1 MIDRDFIREVFE
13 TIIKQKWRSLLTAF
27 GVFWGIFILVILV
40 GAGMGMK
47 NGIIS
52 AFTNIPSNT
61 LICMTGNTVLPY
73 KGFDSGRS
81 WKMTNSDISKLR
93 HVLGKDLRDV
103 AIMNFTNDQAP
114 LPVSYADHSGSYN
127 IAGVNPSYI
136 KAIPH
141 KVMAGRYINA
151 LDMEYQRNVCVI
163 GTQIAEALF
172 GTLDDA
178 LGKDITVDGKLYTVV
193 GVCRSTSDKI
203 QIGVD
208 LSACVL
214 LPLTLM
220 QKTYAQGDDISVACI
235 ILTDNSDADKAKDV
249 IVPVIKKMHDINPND
264 NEALTVSNVK
274 VVIGRV
280 NNLFSGIE
288 LLIWIVGLGTL
299 LAGLIGISNIMMITV
314 KERTQEIGIR
324 RALGAEPSA
333 ILKQIMCES
342 LLLTTASGFA
352 GLCAGLWT
360 LNGLRAMIG
369 EGTGSFSNPYMP
381 FGTAIAALL
390 VLMLGGLFAGWIPAR
405 RALSIKAIE
414 ALGEE

>member
-1 MIDRDFIREVFE
+1 MIDKDFIREVLE

-27 GVFWGIFILVILV
+27 GVFWGIFILVLLV

-47 NGIIS
+47 NGVIS
-52 AFTNIPSNT
+52 AFTNMPSNT
-61 LICMTGNTVLPY
+61 LICMTDNTVLPY
-73 KGFDSGRS
+73 KGFDTGRS
-81 WKMTNSDISKLR
+81 WNMTNADISKVR
-93 HVLGKDLRDV
+93 QVLGKQVSDV
-103 AIMNFTNDQAP
+103 AIMNFTQEQTP
-114 LPVSYADHSGSYN
+114 LPVSHAGRSASYN
-127 IAGVNPSYI
+127 VAGVNPSYL

-141 KVMAGRYINA
+141 KVLAGRYINE
-151 LDMEYQRNVCVI
+151 LDIECLRNVCVI
-163 GTQIAEALF
+163 GINVAETLF
-172 GTLDDA
+172 GRVEDA
-178 LGKDITVDGKLYTVV
+178 LGKDMNADGRLYTVV
-193 GVCRSTSDKI
+193 GVCQSTSDKI
-203 QIGVD
+203 RMGID

-214 LPLTLM
+214 MPLSLM
-220 QKTYAQGDDISVACI
+220 QKTYAQGDDISIACI
-235 ILTDNSDADKAKDV
+235 ILRDNADADKAKNA
-249 IVPVIKKMHDINPND
+249 IIPIIKESHGINPSD

-274 VVIGRV
+274 VVIGRI

-342 LLLTTASGFA
+342 LLLTTVSGFF
-352 GLCAGLWT
+352 GLCAGLWI
-360 LNGLRAMIG
+360 LSGLRAIIG
-369 EGTGSFSNPYMP
+369 EGAGSFSNPYMP

-390 VLMLGGLFAGWIPAR
+390 VLMLGGLFAGWLPAR
-405 RALSIKAIE
+405 RALAIKAIE

>member
-1 MIDRDFIREVFE
+1 MR
-13 TIIKQKWRSLLTAF
+13 
-27 GVFWGIFILVILV
+27 
-40 GAGMGMK
+40 
-47 NGIIS
+47 
-52 AFTNIPSNT
+52 
-61 LICMTGNTVLPY
+61 
-73 KGFDSGRS
+73 
-81 WKMTNSDISKLR
+81 
-93 HVLGKDLRDV
+93 
-103 AIMNFTNDQAP
+103 
-114 LPVSYADHSGSYN
+114 
-127 IAGVNPSYI
+127 
-136 KAIPH
+136 
-141 KVMAGRYINA
+141 
-151 LDMEYQRNVCVI
+151 YQRNVCVLGI
-163 GTQIAEALF
+163 QVAESLF
-172 GTLDDA
+172 GKPEDA
-178 LGKDITVDGKLYTVV
+178 LGKDIIADGKLYTVV
-193 GVCRSTSDKI
+193 GVCRSTSDKL

-220 QKTYAQGDDISVACI
+220 QKTYAQGDDISMACI
-235 ILTDNSDADKAKDV
+235 ILTDDSDADKAMNT
-249 IVPVIKKMHDINPND
+249 IIPIIKQLHDINPND

-274 VVIGRV
+274 VVIGRI

-352 GLCAGLWT
+352 GLCAGLWV
-360 LNGLRAMIG
+360 LSAVRAMIG
-369 EGTGSFSNPYMP
+369 EGSGSFSNPYMP
-381 FGTAIAALL
+381 FGTAIAALA

-405 RALSIKAIE
+405 RALAIKAIE

>member
-1 MIDRDFIREVFE
+1 MIDKDFIREVLE

-27 GVFWGIFILVILV
+27 GVFWGIFILVLLV

-47 NGIIS
+47 NGVIS

-73 KGFDSGRS
+73 KGFDTGRS
-81 WKMTNSDISKLR
+81 WNMTNADISKVR
-93 HVLGKDLRDV
+93 QVLGRQVSDV
-103 AIMNFTNDQAP
+103 AIMNFTREQTP
-114 LPVSYADHSGSYN
+114 LPVSYAGRSASYN
-127 IAGVNPSYI
+127 VAGVNPSYL

-141 KVMAGRYINA
+141 KVLAGRYIDD
-151 LDMEYQRNVCVI
+151 LDIECLRNVCVI
-163 GTQIAEALF
+163 GIQVAETLF
-172 GTLDDA
+172 GRAEDA
-178 LGKDITVDGKLYTVV
+178 LGKDMNADGRLYTVV
-193 GVCRSTSDKI
+193 GVCKSTSDKI
-203 QIGVD
+203 QMGID

-214 LPLTLM
+214 MPLSLM
-220 QKTYAQGDDISVACI
+220 QKTYAQGDGISIACI
-235 ILTDNSDADKAKDV
+235 ILRDNADADKAKSA
-249 IVPVIKKMHDINPND
+249 IIPIIKESHGINPSD

-274 VVIGRV
+274 VVIGRI

-342 LLLTTASGFA
+342 LLLTTASGFF

-360 LNGLRAMIG
+360 LSGLRAIIG

-390 VLMLGGLFAGWIPAR
+390 VLMLGGLFAGWLPAR
-405 RALSIKAIE
+405 RALAIKAIE